1 MADYLIPHLQA
12 LLSDIEKI
20 ECALAIRRIT
30 AIRTGAGDAAHW
42 EQCHMEIWYAARQLR
57 DVIYLRE
64 RDNDNKHP

>member
-1 MADYLIPHLQA
+1 MADYLLPHLHA

-20 ECALAIRRIT
+20 EHSLAIRRT
-30 AIRTGAGDAAHW
+30 AAIRTGAGDAAHW